1 MKQFLMIFFSVIILF
16 ATAAMSAD
24 SVAIRL
30 YNVSQDIAIANGAD
44 IYTDNNNV
52 PILYRLELSLE
63 NDDPV
68 YGMSI
73 GLVFGGDSNL
83 RINWQEQ
90 PDGITRGGATYDGFP
105 AVTVEDNAR
114 LDPDS
119 GTGSF
124 DFDGFLVNAVN
135 SDAIPSDSILVGGS
149 RKDNFLPAGPMEHM
163 INYYFTLAKTDTAEC
178 AFDVNVGKVG
188 PAGDFIFVDVNGR
201 TYVPGFSG
209 RLDYNVLSGGGII
222 LDVGD
227 DGVMPDVF
235 SLSQNYPNPFNPT
248 TKIRFTLAQSGDI
261 SLKIYNVLG
270 EQVKTLEESNLPAG
284 TYERVWDGTTSYGE
298 PSPSGIYFYEL
309 TADEN
314 SEVRKMLLVK

>member
-248 TKIRFTLAQSGDI
+248 TRIDYSLAHGGHVAI
-261 SLKIYNVLG
+261 EVYNVLG
-270 EQVKTLEESNLPAG
+270 QRVNTLVDADQSAG
-284 TYERVWDGTTSYGE
+284 QHTAIWDGDDSAGE
-298 PSPSGIYFYEL
+298 AVASGIYLYRMI
-309 TADEN
+309 TDEFV
-314 SEVRKMLLVK
+314 ETRKMVLMR